1 MSQALQAEQA
11 VTVIKIGGSILTS
24 PRTYRRAAAFV
35 RDHRLVSPHER
46 LVIVVSA
53 QEGATDRLEREATK
67 IRPRPERAALDLLW
81 STGELRSVAL
91 LVLHLHSLGIP
102 AAALNIHETGLAVLG
117 NGKKQSGVLLQ
128 PQRLLAVL
136 ARDGVAVVPGF
147 LATDSAG
154 AVVSLGRGGSDLT
167 AVIIATGVAAQR
179 CVLVKDVPGYFSADP
194 HRDPAAR
201 HLPFLTFESA
211 LGLADK
217 GCDLVQ
223 RQAIEAA
230 ARSRLPLIVRS
241 LDKSAALSCIA
252 ACEADSAFLASPR
265 FALQAAQ
272 KKTGRT
278 SSKRRE
284 ISRISGSATEL
295 VGTGSVAR

>member
-1 MSQALQAEQA
+1 MSRASQSEQLI
-11 VTVIKIGGSILTS
+11 TVIKIGGSILTS
-24 PRTYRRAAAFV
+24 ARAYGRAAAFV
-35 RDHRLVSPHER
+35 RNHRIHSPHER
-46 LVIVVSA
+46 QVIVVSA

-117 NGKKQSGVLLQ
+117 NGSKEGGVRLQ
-128 PQRLLAVL
+128 PQRLLAAL

-147 LATDSAG
+147 LATDSTG

-167 AVIIATGVAAQR
+167 AVTIATGLAAQR
-179 CVLVKDVPGYFSADP
+179 CVLVKDVPGYFSTDP
-194 HRDPAAR
+194 RRDPAAR

-211 LGLADK
+211 LCLADN

-223 RQAIEAA
+223 RQAIETA

-241 LDKSAALSCIA
+241 LDESAALSIIA

-265 FALQAAQ
+265 FALQAAR
-272 KKTGRT
+272 KKIGRA
-278 SSKRRE
+278 SSKRRD